1 MLVDQLS
8 LLVSKLLVAKLT
20 RGREQLYFP
29 DRSRYKYENQYDRIC
44 NHQFQGSCCI
54 HLKQIIDSSQGMT
67 SDHYSFD
74 PDSSS
79 TIPMLF
85 ACGTGADYDY
95 HGAKQRG
102 GGNLQLSGID
112 TPTCICNTGV
122 HGSLDGV
129 PFNKNCLPEPSADLV
144 QQV

>member
-1 MLVDQLS
+1 M
-8 LLVSKLLVAKLT
+8 
-20 RGREQLYFP
+20 
-29 DRSRYKYENQYDRIC
+29 
-44 NHQFQGSCCI
+44 
-54 HLKQIIDSSQGMT
+54 IDSSQGMT

-85 ACGTGADYDY
+85 ASGTGADYDY

-144 QQV
+144 QQVWYFLSLWISCIKSLFDWWMVIWGVENRLHST